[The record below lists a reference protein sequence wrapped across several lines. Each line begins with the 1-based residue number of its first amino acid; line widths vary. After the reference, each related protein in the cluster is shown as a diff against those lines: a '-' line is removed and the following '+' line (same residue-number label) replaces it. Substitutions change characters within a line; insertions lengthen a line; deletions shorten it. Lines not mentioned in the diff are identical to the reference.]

1 MAGTIRANVLGF
13 KRHRILETAVK
24 RLLAKVA
31 LEKCNC
37 LEIDHVTMRS
47 FCGVPLV
54 TVLGHSRHIQ
64 EERSFCN
71 ANA

>member
-37 LEIDHVTMRS
+37 LEIDRITTGS
-47 FCGVPLV
+47 FCGLPYV
-54 TVLGHSRHIQ
+54 TVLAHSRHIQ
-64 EERSFCN
+64 QERAFCS
-71 ANA
+71 AGV